1 MMQRHMPIGYKLVEG
16 KIQFDEPKA
25 AAVKK
30 VFADYLSGTA
40 THAIAK
46 QLTKMKFLNANNKA
60 SWNHESL
67 LESRLHRQDIGECQI
82 LGRRI
87 LPADD

>member
-25 AAVKK
+25 AVVKK

-40 THAIAK
+40 
-46 QLTKMKFLNANNKA
+46 
-60 SWNHESL
+60 S
-67 LESRLHRQDIGECQI
+67 DI
-82 LGRRI
+82 
-87 LPADD
+87 